1 MTNKPN
7 PADNPWRAAALVGV
21 LGIDLALCVLLGYF
35 GGAYIS
41 NRTGG
46 QKFWVIVGLLT
57 GLLAGI
63 VSGILLI
70 KRFLEDTN
78 E

>member
-1 MTNKPN
+1 MNQPN
-7 PADNPWRAAALVGV
+7 PNDNPWKAAGLVGI
-21 LGIDLALCVLLGYF
+21 LGVDLAICVLLGYY

-41 NRTGG
+41 ERTGG
-46 QKFWVIVGLLT
+46 HKMWVIAGLLL
-57 GLLAGI
+57 GLAAGI
-63 VSGILLI
+63 VSGIFLI

>member
-1 MTNKPN
+1 MNKPN
-7 PADNPWRAAALVGV
+7 PNENPWKAAALVGV

-46 QKFWVIVGLLT
+46 SAAWVVSGVLV

-70 KRFLEDTN
+70 KRFLEDAN

>member
-1 MTNKPN
+1 MNRPN
-7 PADNPWRAAALVGV
+7 PNENPWRAAALVGV
-21 LGIDLALCVLLGYF
+21 LGVDLALCVLLGYF

-46 QKFWVIVGLLT
+46 HKAWVIAGILAGLA
-57 GLLAGI
+57 AGI
-63 VSGILLI
+63 VSGIFLI